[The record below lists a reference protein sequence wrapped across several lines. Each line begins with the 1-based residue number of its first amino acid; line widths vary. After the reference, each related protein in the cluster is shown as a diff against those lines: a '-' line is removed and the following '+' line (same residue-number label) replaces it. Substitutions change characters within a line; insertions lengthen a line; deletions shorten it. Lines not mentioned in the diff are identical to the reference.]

1 MQGPQVRALT
11 AAPARKE
18 VNIFRDGT
26 ITLDKVSVKVDGSS
40 TEVAVT
46 DIKSAD
52 SRLEAIRLF
61 LLSHHYRTPVDF
73 TDQALK
79 TAESGLD
86 KIYALLE
93 RCEKYLGSLPD
104 LEGQGALGDAGQS
117 WPAFCEAM
125 NDDFNTAQGIGV
137 LYDAVRNLNRLLA
150 WGHARAIENV
160 LERVPAG
167 KAVTDQFGDE
177 KFVRSALLQ
186 KGREI
191 ELVQM
196 PRAEE
201 DPAVAAASILA
212 RAEFLTR
219 LRALAREVG
228 ADLPKGASALVEAAA
243 VRLVKAKGPE
253 VLERVAKTHF
263 KTTVR
268 VLAAAGVSR
277 LV

>member
-1 MQGPQVRALT
+1 M
-11 AAPARKE
+11 AAGLFPAEPGR
-18 VNIFRDGT
+18 IGT
-26 ITLDKVSVKVDGSS
+26 D
-40 TEVAVT
+40 
-46 DIKSAD
+46 
-52 SRLEAIRLF
+52 
-61 LLSHHYRTPVDF
+61 
-73 TDQALK
+73 
-79 TAESGLD
+79 ESGKGDYFGPLVVAAFFMPEGQED
-86 KIYALLE
+86 VLRELGVRDSKRITDA
-93 RCEKYLGSLPD
+93 RCREIAETLKRGYRFHSVVTVGPEKYNELWAKL
-104 LEGQGALGDAGQS
+104 
-117 WPAFCEAM
+117 
-125 NDDFNTAQGIGV
+125 
-137 LYDAVRNLNRLLA
+137 RNLNRLLA

-177 KFVRSALLQ
+177 RFVRQALLQ

-219 LRALAREVG
+219 LHYLSRDVG
-228 ADLPKGASALVEAAA
+228 LELPKGASDLVETAA
-243 VRLVKAKGPE
+243 VKLVRAKGPD
-253 VLERVAKTHF
+253 VLDKVAKTHF

-268 VLAAAGVSR
+268 VLAAAGVAK